1 MNVPQRLVEAI
12 EQSPSIIVT
21 THVQPDGDAIGS
33 MLGLKHAL
41 ESAGK
46 MVIAVLPDE
55 VPANLRFLPGADE
68 IMAGDCAAAA
78 GQHALAVVL
87 DCGSLDRVGRCAG
100 AVQASGLM
108 ANVDH
113 HPTNTGFA
121 DINWVDVAA
130 ASTSEMVFGLLERM
144 GIALGPETAT
154 CLLAGV
160 ITDTGSFRY
169 SNTTAYTFRVAA
181 ALTEAGASPW
191 QISQSVY
198 DTRSYQSLA
207 GMAEAILS
215 MEFHCSGLMA
225 SMDITADLMRRY
237 SLTESETEGFISY
250 ARSVAGVEVAVVY
263 KEIGSDE
270 IRVGLRSNRDVD
282 VSRIALA
289 LGGGGHVRAS
299 GLTFRGG
306 LEQAK
311 AAVMAEVRK
320 ALREAG
326 HQWTD

>member
-46 MVIAVLPDE
+46 MVIAVLSDE

-160 ITDTGSFRY
+160 ITDTGSFSTQHHGLHVSCGRRPHRGGGKPL
-169 SNTTAYTFRVAA
+169 ADKPERVRHQVVPVPC
-181 ALTEAGASPW
+181 GHGRG
-191 QISQSVY
+191 
-198 DTRSYQSLA
+198 DTQHGIPL
-207 GMAEAILS
+207 
-215 MEFHCSGLMA
+215 
-225 SMDITADLMRRY
+225 
-237 SLTESETEGFISY
+237 
-250 ARSVAGVEVAVVY
+250 
-263 KEIGSDE
+263 
-270 IRVGLRSNRDVD
+270 LRSDGVH
-282 VSRIALA
+282 
-289 LGGGGHVRAS
+289 GHHR
-299 GLTFRGG
+299 
-306 LEQAK
+306 
-311 AAVMAEVRK
+311 
-320 ALREAG
+320 
-326 HQWTD
+326 